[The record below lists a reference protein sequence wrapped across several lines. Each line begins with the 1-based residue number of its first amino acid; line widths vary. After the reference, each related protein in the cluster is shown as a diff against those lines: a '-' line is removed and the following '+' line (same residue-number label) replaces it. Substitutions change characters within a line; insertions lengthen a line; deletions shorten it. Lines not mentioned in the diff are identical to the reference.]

1 VTLQELASLL
11 QPRQQ
16 APAAPH
22 PVIIGATQPSSGGV
36 AAAPAVAKDAGKIVI
51 KQQVKQIVGPMRR
64 RRAKADAGNK
74 TALKQKRGEYTALKK
89 QVRKRLNAEKKA
101 AYLKAT
107 TGFKKLPA
115 KERKSKLATLKKDY
129 KNKLAALVKQMPA
142 VGKRKMNEIV
152 ALLKRIKQI
161 KW

>member
-1 VTLQELASLL
+1 
-11 QPRQQ
+11 
-16 APAAPH
+16 
-22 PVIIGATQPSSGGV
+22 V
-36 AAAPAVAKDAGKIVI
+36 AATPAVAKDAGKIVI

-74 TALKQKRGEYTALKK
+74 TAMKQKRGEYTALKK
-89 QVRKRLNAEKKA
+89 QVRKRLTAEKKS

-107 TGFKKLPA
+107 AGFKKLPA
-115 KERKSKLATLKKDY
+115 KERKSKLATLKKEY

-142 VGKRKMNEIV
+142 IGKRKMNEIV